1 MAGPR
6 GYDPGRDETRA
17 LNRIELGRPASA
29 DCLMATGKPI
39 FVQNHIV
46 GDQEALLISRNLR
59 EHHDEIVQVLNL
71 MALDAD
77 LIDEGLIVH
86 GESDELVGRSP
97 KESAD
102 LVFSRV
108 KELGS
113 EGYNVLLR
121 CLEQNEDWHIGH
133 KYAAA
138 LLRGDAFTEETKR
151 KINHSVELQQR
162 YRQRDIMKMI
172 EDNVDTS
179 DLIPYLSA
187 YQLLTDN
194 EREELTLESFT
205 RQDRIKILLDIIPT
219 KGPEADFFFMRALAD
234 AWREN
239 PVHRDILERVYCQPF
254 EDIIDIKG
262 DASTSSRILGKR
274 KTKCAMISIILYYTT
289 INKKTVPSIPKQTQ
303 AHGIILSEEYIK
315 KIKDIRRL
323 HYVGDWNGAEKIVK
337 ECWKNSRTNK
347 NNNDST
353 YTELYVAVALRNCSG
368 YVTRGMTMKVLQV
381 VSEAKRLC
389 RSIDNDNGRVL
400 ESKCEWM
407 LAKMYRYKKDFNKSM
422 EHIENAQMIQFKFNI
437 AAGEDTTLCNYCKSC
452 ILASQLAKTKQ
463 TYESSVTLSPLSV
476 QKASER
482 SKKKYQEAKQCLRK
496 AIDHA
501 AIQDYAIYQSHHMI
515 RLAQLCLHSSQYEA
529 GTCEDDNQ
537 ITEAEA
543 ALNSDYI
550 DENVLGL
557 RTKCLFYVTR
567 SDLYRNK
574 GQLTLAREE
583 AQRAMEIAMN
593 NKFDTE
599 IKSAEVRLA
608 ALKLTTTVHSH

>member
-1 MAGPR
+1 
-6 GYDPGRDETRA
+6 
-17 LNRIELGRPASA
+17 
-29 DCLMATGKPI
+29 MATGKPI

-46 GDQEALLISRNLR
+46 GDQEALLISRNLK
-59 EHHDEIVQVLNL
+59 EHHDEIVKILNL
-71 MALDAD
+71 MELDVN

-113 EGYNVLLR
+113 EGYHVLLR

-138 LLRGDAFTEETKR
+138 LLRGDTFTEETKR
-151 KINHSVELQQR
+151 KIDHSRELQQR
-162 YRQRDIMKMI
+162 YHQRDIMEMI

-187 YQLLTDN
+187 YHLLTDN
-194 EREELTLESFT
+194 EREELTLPSFS
-205 RQDRIKILLDIIPT
+205 RRERIKRLLDIIPT

-234 AWREN
+234 ASREN

-254 EDIIDIKG
+254 EGIMDIEG
-262 DASTSSRILGKR
+262 DSASTSSTILGKR
-274 KTKCAMISIILYYTT
+274 KCAVIALYYTT
-289 INKKTVPSIPKQTQ
+289 INKKTVPCISNQTQ
-303 AHGIILSEEYIK
+303 THGIILSEEYIK

-337 ECWKNSRTNK
+337 ECWNLASNSRI
-347 NNNDST
+347 NNDST

-368 YVTRGMTMKVLQV
+368 YMTRKMTMKVLQV

-389 RSIDNDNGRVL
+389 RSIDNDNGRIL
-400 ESKCEWM
+400 ESKCEWV
-407 LAKMYRYKKDFNKSM
+407 LARMYRYNKDLDKAM
-422 EHIENAQMIQFKFNI
+422 EHIENAQMIQFRFNI
-437 AAGEDTTLCNYCKSC
+437 AAGEDTTLCHYCKGC

-463 TYESSVTLSPLSV
+463 TYESSVTLSPLSA

-501 AIQDYAIYQSHHMI
+501 AIRDYALYPSHHMI
-515 RLAQLCLHSSQYEA
+515 RLAQLCLHSSQFEA
-529 GTCEDDNQ
+529 GTCKDVDQ
-537 ITEAEA
+537 ITEAEV
-543 ALNSDYI
+543 ALNSHYI
-550 DENVLGL
+550 DEKLL
-557 RTKCLFYVTR
+557 APRTKCLFYVTR

-574 GQLTLAREE
+574 GQLSLAEEE
-583 AQRAMEIAMN
+583 AQRAMEIAVK
-593 NKFDTE
+593 NKFKTE
-599 IKSAEVRLA
+599 IKSAKVRLQ
-608 ALKLTTTVHSH
+608 AL